1 MRSVSAERPRRKPR
15 RKVQIREMRT
25 RVNSATL
32 LRSMVLGAIVGLLA
46 TGMLACAEGP
56 HGGAAGTFTPRV
68 PGTLTVATA
77 QIPDPGF
84 WEGTPEHLTGGFEY
98 ELARALA
105 GRFGLDQVKVIV
117 VPFERLVGGH
127 LDGADLALSDITIT
141 AARARYVSF
150 SEPYLDAP
158 PSILV
163 RPGTEV
169 PDVKTARGLRFAV
182 QTGTTLETA
191 LQEEISPHEAPLIL
205 DHQREVL
212 HALRG
217 HRVSAVMLD
226 LPVALAYARE
236 SPRAYAVAAQLPSEA
251 GLGIAL
257 PKGSENLEA
266 VNSALRALETDG
278 TIERLGHEWLQAS
291 VQEGQAEAVPVLR
304 TGE

>member
-1 MRSVSAERPRRKPR
+1 
-15 RKVQIREMRT
+15 MRT
-25 RVNSATL
+25 RLKSTTLLNSTTL
-32 LRSMVLGAIVGLLA
+32 LRSLVLGAIAVLMV
-46 TGMLACAEGP
+46 TGVLACAAGP
-56 HGGAAGTFTPRV
+56 RGGAAGTFTPRT
-68 PGTLTVATA
+68 PGTLTIATA

-84 WEGTPEHLTGGFEY
+84 WQGTPEHPTGGFEY

-105 GRFGLDQVKVIV
+105 GRFGLDHVKVII
-117 VPFERLVGGH
+117 VPFAQLVAGH
-127 LDGADLALSDITIT
+127 LHGADLALSDITIT
-141 AARARYVSF
+141 TQRARYVSF

-169 PDVKTARGLRFAV
+169 ADVKSARALRFAV

-191 LQEEISPHEAPLIL
+191 LQDEIRPYEAPLIL
-205 DHQREVL
+205 DHQREAL
-212 HALRG
+212 HALRRR
-217 HRVSAVMLD
+217 RVNAVMLD

-236 SPRAYAVAAQLPSEA
+236 SPRAYAVAAQLPSED

-257 PKGSENLEA
+257 AKGSENLEA
-266 VNSALRALETDG
+266 VNSALRALESDG
-278 TIERLGHEWLQAS
+278 TIERLGHEWLHAS